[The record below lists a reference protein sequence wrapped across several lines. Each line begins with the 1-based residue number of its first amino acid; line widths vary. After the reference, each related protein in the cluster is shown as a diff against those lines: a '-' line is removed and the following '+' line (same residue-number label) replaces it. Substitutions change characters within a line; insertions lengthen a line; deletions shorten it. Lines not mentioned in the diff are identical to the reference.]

1 MEKKCVRIV
10 SQQALVERD
19 WTNSQGEKITIASK
33 EMEFSDGI
41 DSFVAEATDQ
51 MARNFEKNPLADGTA
66 VNLQLQMTVRKWKSE
81 KTGQDVKATSIR
93 IMKMTAV

>member
-1 MEKKCVRIV
+1 MEKKAIRLV
-10 SQQALVERD
+10 SQKPMRETE
-19 WTNSQGEKITIASK
+19 WTTPNGEKKVIASK
-33 EMEFSDGI
+33 ELEFSDGI

-93 IMKMTAV
+93 ILKMTAV

>member
-41 DSFVAEATDQ
+41 DSFVAEATD
-51 MARNFEKNPLADGTA
+51 RLPTRWH
-66 VNLQLQMTVRKWKSE
+66 VTWRRTRWPTVQR
-81 KTGQDVKATSIR
+81 
-93 IMKMTAV
+93 

>member
-1 MEKKCVRIV
+1 M
-10 SQQALVERD
+10 ERD

-41 DSFVAEATDQ
+41 DSFVAEFSDGIDSFVAEATDQ
-51 MARNFEKNPLADGTA
+51 MARNLEKNPLADGTA

-81 KTGQDVKATSIR
+81 KTGQDMKATSIR
-93 IMKMTAV
+93 ILKIMPV

>member
-93 IMKMTAV
+93 ILKMTAV